1 MSILVVGASH
11 RSAPVE
17 LLEKLAVDAAGAAK
31 LRTAALH
38 TEHVREAVVLA
49 TCNRIEVYAEVE
61 RFHGGVDDLTA
72 LLADF
77 AGVPGDVLVPSLYVL
92 YDEAAVA
99 HLFSVATGLDSMVV
113 GESQILGQVRDALRG
128 GQNDGAAGPALNIL
142 FQQGLR
148 VGKRA
153 HAETGIDAA
162 GQSVVSVAL
171 DFAAAQIGPLQG
183 VRACIVGAGSIAA
196 LSAAAL
202 RRAGAGSIV
211 VCSRTLAN
219 AERLAVRVA
228 GTAVPMSDL
237 PEQLRDVHLVVSC
250 TGATGVVVGYD
261 AVAGAVTERASE
273 LPLLVVD
280 LALPHDVDPR
290 AADLPDVL
298 LMSLKDVADR
308 LQGLPVST
316 DVAAVKAIVAEE
328 VAAFVAAR
336 HAARVAP
343 TVVALRTMAT
353 SVVAAELERL
363 WTRVDGLDSEARL
376 EVAATVRRVVEK
388 LLHEPTV
395 RIKELAGRTPDASY
409 AEALAEL
416 FALDPASVEAV
427 TRPSDVE

>member
-128 GQNDGAAGPALNIL
+128 GQNDGAAGPALNSL

-171 DFAAAQIGPLQG
+171 DFAAAQIGPLEG

-237 PEQLRDVHLVVSC
+237 PEQLRDVDLVVSC

-298 LMSLKDVADR
+298 LLSLKDVADR